1 MFNTSIKLSI
11 LNLLA
16 FGGTITPTGQSTFS
30 LPSGSR
36 FVSFHP
42 YDPSTNS
49 TDSNFPFSYIL
60 LTPSVNS
67 SGEFITNSNNLSS
80 SSIISPVSVNYYSF
94 WYGDN
99 NFKTL
104 ISYSLLHKP
113 LELTSGDSITIESN
127 QLIITFA

>member
-1 MFNTSIKLSI
+1 MFNTSTKLSI

-16 FGGTITPTGQSTFS
+16 FGGTITPTGQSTLS

-60 LTPSVNS
+60 LTPSVNL
-67 SGEFITNSNNLSS
+67 SGEFITNSNTLSS
-80 SSIISPVSVNYYSF
+80 SNTISPISVNYYSF

-99 NFKTL
+99 NSKTL

-113 LELTSGDSITIESN
+113 LELTSGDSITIEPN